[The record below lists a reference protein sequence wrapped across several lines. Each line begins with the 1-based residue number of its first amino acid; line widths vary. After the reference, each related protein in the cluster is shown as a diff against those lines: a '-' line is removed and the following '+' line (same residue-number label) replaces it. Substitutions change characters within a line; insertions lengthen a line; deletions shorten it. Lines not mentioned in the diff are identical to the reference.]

1 MMIMF
6 QTANIYT
13 SLPWNNFYGWAGFL
27 WYVVLAIGLY
37 QVFTKAGQEGWKA
50 IIPFYNLY
58 ICFKISGRE
67 SFFWL
72 WAGCTIIGGLLSWM
86 GGFWLFF
93 LLRIVAW
100 VFSIA
105 SALLLADMWF
115 NMSMAFGHGF
125 LFALGLI
132 FLNPIF
138 IMVLGFGNDQYRYG
152 FRRFN

>member
-1 MMIMF
+1 MF

-58 ICFKISGRE
+58 ICFKISERE